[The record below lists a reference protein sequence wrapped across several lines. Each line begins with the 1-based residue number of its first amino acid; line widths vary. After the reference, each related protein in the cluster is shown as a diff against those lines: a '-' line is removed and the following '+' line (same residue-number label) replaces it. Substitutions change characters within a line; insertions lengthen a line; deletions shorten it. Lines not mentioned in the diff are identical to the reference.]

1 MRRFTITAI
10 LLVFFCVALQAKT
23 LGKKIDDWDENATKP
38 KYDKVRMMRAMPMA
52 AAPMMKRTIGLATG
66 GAKDQNNFIDN
77 LVHGYL
83 PKTDAISYEGVFYDH
98 YFKTAQRQ
106 PCKALFCPTYEIA
119 SAPDLFTGE
128 KRYFVSV
135 GLDSGL
141 DASKLH
147 RKPLNL
153 VVVLDISGSMGASFD
168 RYYYDGKRPTK
179 ERKSKMRIATQSI
192 AAMTKHLHDNDR
204 FGVVLFDDAAYLAK
218 PLRRVG
224 DTDMEAIRRH
234 ILVLKPRGGTNWSAG
249 YKQALALYKKVA
261 KAGYENRIVFLTDA
275 MPNRGEL
282 SKEGLL
288 GLSRAAAKEGIYST
302 FIGIGVDFNPTL
314 VAQISKVRG
323 ANYYSVHS
331 SEAFAKRLDKAFLYM
346 VTPLV
351 YDLNMK
357 LLSSDFKIDAI
368 YGSPDTDISSG
379 DLMRIRTLFA
389 SDSSEAGARGGIIL
403 LRLKRIGKGEK
414 IRLKLHYTD
423 AQGRRHSVDR
433 QVSMRDAVVR
443 NPYYQ
448 SSAIRKAI
456 LLSRYVTLM
465 KNWLIDAHAQC
476 NDRVNHPPV
485 PLPMLKRRCMIYP
498 PLRPEFGTLSQ
509 WERRSCPLRVSE
521 GYRKLFAYFAR
532 HYQDEMQALKDKSL
546 QREYK
551 ILRKLSK
558 QHEARKRDDWQL

>member
-1 MRRFTITAI
+1 MRTFSIIGTLF
-10 LLVFFCVALQAKT
+10 LLFCIILQAKP
-23 LGKKIDDWDENATKP
+23 LVNKIDDWDENATKP
-38 KYDKVRMMRAMPMA
+38 KHDTVRMMRAMPMA
-52 AAPMMKRTIGLATG
+52 AAPMMKRTVGLAVG

-77 LVHGYL
+77 LTYGYL

-98 YFKTAQRQ
+98 YFKTARHQS
-106 PCKALFCPTYEIA
+106 CKALFCPTYEIA

-128 KRYFVSV
+128 RRYFVSV

-141 DASKLH
+141 DVSKLH

-153 VVVLDISGSMGASFD
+153 VVVLDISGSMGAAFD
-168 RYYYDGKRPTK
+168 RYYYDRKHPAK
-179 ERKSKMRIATQSI
+179 AQKSKMRIATQSI
-192 AAMTKHLHDNDR
+192 AAMTKHLRDNDR
-204 FGVVLFDDAAYLAK
+204 FGVVLFDDTAYLAK

-234 ILVLKPRGGTNWSAG
+234 ILALKPRGGTNWSAG
-249 YKQALALYKKVA
+249 FKQALALYKKVT
-261 KAGYENRIVFLTDA
+261 KEGYENRIIFLTDA

-288 GLSRAAAKEGIYST
+288 GLSKAAAKEGIHTT
-302 FIGIGVDFNPTL
+302 FIGVGVDFNPTL
-314 VAQISKVRG
+314 VAYISKVRG

-351 YDLNMK
+351 YDLEMK
-357 LLSSDFKIDAI
+357 LVSNDFAIDAI

-379 DLMRIRTLFA
+379 NLMRIRTLFA
-389 SDSSEAGARGGIIL
+389 SDNSEAGVRGGIVL
-403 LRLKRIGKGEK
+403 LRLKKIGRGEK

-423 AQGRRHSVDR
+423 AQGKRHSVNR
-433 QVSMRDAVVR
+433 EVSMHDAAVR
-443 NPYYQ
+443 IPYYQ

-476 NDRVNHPPV
+476 NDRVHYAPV
-485 PLPMLKRRCMIYP
+485 PLPMLKKRCMIYP
-498 PLRPEFGTLSQ
+498 PLRPRFRRLSQ

-532 HYQDEMQALKDKSL
+532 HYKSEMQAIGDKSL
-546 QREYK
+546 QKEHK
-551 ILRKLSK
+551 VLLKLSK
-558 QHEARKRDDWQL
+558 QHEKRKRDDWQL